1 MASTGIGAITWTD
14 LTVDDAERISNFYSN
29 VVGWQAE
36 GVDMDGYRDF
46 NMNRPDT
53 GECAVGICH
62 ARGPNADLPAAWMV
76 YITVEDLDES
86 VAQCRSHGGEVVDG
100 PKDMGTYGRYA
111 VIRDPAG
118 AVAALF
124 EPAD

>member
-53 GECAVGICH
+53 SECAVG
-62 ARGPNADLPAAWMV
+62 N
-76 YITVEDLDES
+76 
-86 VAQCRSHGGEVVDG
+86 
-100 PKDMGTYGRYA
+100 
-111 VIRDPAG
+111 
-118 AVAALF
+118 
-124 EPAD
+124 

>member
-14 LTVDDAERISNFYSN
+14 LTVDDAEHISSFYSN

-36 GVDMDGYRDF
+36 GVDMDGYQDF
-46 NMNRPDT
+46 NMNRPDS

-86 VAQCRSHGGEVVDG
+86 LAQCRNRGGEVVAG
-100 PKDMGTYGRYA
+100 PKNMGTYGRYS

-118 AVAALF
+118 AVVALF
-124 EPAD
+124 EPKA

>member
-1 MASTGIGAITWTD
+1 MTSTGIGAITWTD
-14 LTVDDAERISNFYSN
+14 LTVDDAERISGFYSN

-36 GVDMDGYRDF
+36 NVEMDGYQDF
-46 NMNRPDT
+46 KMNLPGS

-62 ARGPNADLPAAWMV
+62 ARGPNADLPAAWMI
-76 YITVEDLDES
+76 YITVGDLDHSLAE
-86 VAQCRSHGGEVVDG
+86 CRTHGGEVVAG
-100 PKDMGTYGRYA
+100 PKSMGTSGRYA

-124 EPAD
+124 QPA